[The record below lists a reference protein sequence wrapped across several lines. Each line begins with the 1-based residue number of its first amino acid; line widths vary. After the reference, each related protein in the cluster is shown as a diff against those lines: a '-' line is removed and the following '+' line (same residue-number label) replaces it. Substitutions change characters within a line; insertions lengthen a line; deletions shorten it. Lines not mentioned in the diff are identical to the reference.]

1 MEQEY
6 RLVHNMEQRKEL
18 ERKLGVVVEKELV
31 QVLEQVQVDQ
41 QVLAMEPEPE
51 LVDQLERVL
60 LLQLDKVEV
69 LDDRLEHQPDM
80 VVE

>member
-41 QVLAMEPEPE
+41 QVLVMEPEPE

-60 LLQLDKVEV
+60 LLQLDKVEA